1 MGVDHRRPDILVA
14 EKLLDRPDV
23 VARHEQMG
31 REGMAKGVAADL
43 FGKSTVAN
51 RGIDRFS
58 HHRFVKVVPAD

>member
-14 EKLLDRPDV
+14 EKLLNRPDV

-43 FGKSTVAN
+43 F
-51 RGIDRFS
+51 DPCRFEC
-58 HHRFVKVVPAD
+58 